1 MGIDPSH
8 LAEMLCTRLCHD
20 LTGPIGAVNNGAEFL
35 ADDGFDMENDAL
47 QLILS
52 SADEAVSRLMFYRQA
67 YGRTSESGE
76 ASLSEK
82 KAIAEGFFKSTKVK
96 LDWPEHYGDSCG
108 VSVSHRGARLLLNF
122 MIIAAGSLIR
132 GGTMRVCIDAPEEGA
147 KRLEVEVEGQTVKL
161 DPTMKAILE
170 GDSSAPLCPKTSQL
184 YLTADL
190 ARELG
195 AELSVEMSD
204 TRLKITGHT
213 RAVLNAA
220 VGQ

>member
-1 MGIDPSH
+1 MGIDPAH

-35 ADDGFDMENDAL
+35 AEDGFDMQNDAL

-52 SADEAVSRLMFYRQA
+52 SADEAVARLMFYRQA

-82 KAIAEGFFKSTKVK
+82 KTIAEGFFKSTKVN
-96 LDWPEHYGDSCG
+96 LEWPDHYGDACP
-108 VSVSHRGARLLLNF
+108 VCISHRGARLLMNF

-132 GGTMRVCIDAPEEGA
+132 GGAMRICIDAPEEGA
-147 KRLEVEVEGQTVKL
+147 KRLQVEVEGQTVKL

-170 GDSSAPLCPKTSQL
+170 GDRSAPLCPKTAQI

-190 ARELG
+190 AQELG
-195 AELSVEMSD
+195 AELQVELSE
-204 TRLKITGHT
+204 TSLKITGQT
-213 RAVLNAA
+213 RAVLDAA
-220 VGQ
+220 IGQ